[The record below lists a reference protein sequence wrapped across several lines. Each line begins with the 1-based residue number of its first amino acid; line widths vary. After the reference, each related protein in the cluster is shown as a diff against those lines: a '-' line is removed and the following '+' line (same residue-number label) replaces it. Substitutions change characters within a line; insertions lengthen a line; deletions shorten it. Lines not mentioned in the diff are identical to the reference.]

1 MRTGLRPLFVSLAL
15 AFGLISI
22 GAQAA
27 PSPRL
32 HGADLLPSPA
42 FDAGNGVPGREG
54 WALSD
59 GRAETFRNIAE
70 ILPTRRI
77 ATSATPF
84 PLKRSGRPFRVTYA
98 FGSGNYTL
106 DDFVRRTGTTG
117 LLILKDDVILY
128 EGYYQGADDK
138 DTFQSFSAGKSFVST
153 LVGFARADG
162 KIKSLED
169 PIAIYLPEVKGS
181 AYEHAKIRD
190 VLQMASGTSY
200 TEEYE
205 DPDSDIA
212 EFARIAERS
221 EGGLYDFARSF
232 KSKRPPG
239 TQFYYAST
247 DTELLGALVSRVTGQ
262 SLSAYMS
269 EKLWKPIGAEAPARW
284 ALDASGS
291 KGREIAAGALQIT
304 LRDYARFGY
313 LFAHDGMM
321 GTKRVL
327 PAGWVA
333 EATIPGAPYLQYGK
347 VEPNDPSGY
356 GYQWWCIP
364 DEHRSFTA
372 EGIHGQYV
380 LVDPI
385 QHVVVV
391 KLSAWPEAW
400 DEVKA
405 AEIVVFFE
413 AVTRAL
419 R

>member
-1 MRTGLRPLFVSLAL
+1 MRRCFRSSVVGLAL
-15 AFGLISI
+15 VLGVLPLS
-22 GAQAA
+22 GHAA

-32 HGADLLPSPA
+32 RGADLLPSPT
-42 FDAGNGVPGREG
+42 FDAGNGVPGRSG
-54 WALSD
+54 WALGV

-77 ATSATPF
+77 AASATPF
-84 PLKRSGRPFRVTYA
+84 PLRQTDRSFGVRYA
-98 FGSGNYTL
+98 FQGATYTL
-106 DDFVRRTGTTG
+106 DDFVRRTDTTG

-128 EGYYQGADDK
+128 EGYFQGADDK

-153 LVGFARADG
+153 LVGFALADG

-212 EFARIAERS
+212 EFARIADRS

-232 KSKRPPG
+232 KAKRPPG

-247 DTELLGALVSRVTGQ
+247 DTEMLGALVHRVTGQ

-269 EKLWKPIGAEAPARW
+269 EKLWKPIGAEATARW
-284 ALDASGS
+284 ALDASGA

-321 GTKRVL
+321 GAKRVL

-333 EATIPGAPYLQYGK
+333 EATVPRAPYLEYGK
-347 VEPNDPSGY
+347 LEPNDPTGY

-380 LVDPI
+380 MVDPI

-400 DEVKA
+400 DDVKA
-405 AEIVVFFE
+405 AETVAFFE
-413 AVTRAL
+413 AVTGTL

>member
-54 WALSD
+54 WALSG

-98 FGSGNYTL
+98 FGSGTYTL

-162 KIKSLED
+162 KIKSLD
-169 PIAIYLPEVKGS
+169 YPIAIYLPEV
-181 AYEHAKIRD
+181 
-190 VLQMASGTSY
+190 
-200 TEEYE
+200 
-205 DPDSDIA
+205 
-212 EFARIAERS
+212 
-221 EGGLYDFARSF
+221 
-232 KSKRPPG
+232 
-239 TQFYYAST
+239 
-247 DTELLGALVSRVTGQ
+247 
-262 SLSAYMS
+262 
-269 EKLWKPIGAEAPARW
+269 
-284 ALDASGS
+284 
-291 KGREIAAGALQIT
+291 
-304 LRDYARFGY
+304 
-313 LFAHDGMM
+313 
-321 GTKRVL
+321 
-327 PAGWVA
+327 
-333 EATIPGAPYLQYGK
+333 
-347 VEPNDPSGY
+347 
-356 GYQWWCIP
+356 
-364 DEHRSFTA
+364 
-372 EGIHGQYV
+372 
-380 LVDPI
+380 
-385 QHVVVV
+385 
-391 KLSAWPEAW
+391 
-400 DEVKA
+400 
-405 AEIVVFFE
+405 
-413 AVTRAL
+413 
-419 R
+419 

>member
-1 MRTGLRPLFVSLAL
+1 MRRCFRSSVVGLAL
-15 AFGLISI
+15 VLGVLPLS
-22 GAQAA
+22 GHAA

-32 HGADLLPSPA
+32 RGADLLPSPT
-42 FDAGNGVPGREG
+42 FDAGNGVPGRSG
-54 WALSD
+54 WALGV

-77 ATSATPF
+77 AASATPF
-84 PLKRSGRPFRVTYA
+84 PLRQTDRSFGVRYA
-98 FGSGNYTL
+98 FQGATYTL
-106 DDFVRRTGTTG
+106 
-117 LLILKDDVILY
+117 
-128 EGYYQGADDK
+128 

-153 LVGFARADG
+153 LVGFALADG

-169 PIAIYLPEVKGS
+169 SIAIYLPEVKGS

-212 EFARIAERS
+212 EFARIADRS

-232 KSKRPPG
+232 KAKRPPG

-247 DTELLGALVSRVTGQ
+247 DTEMLGALVHRVTGQ

-269 EKLWKPIGAEAPARW
+269 EKLWKPIGAEATARW
-284 ALDASGS
+284 ALDASGA

-321 GTKRVL
+321 GAKRVL

-333 EATIPGAPYLQYGK
+333 EATVPRAPYLEYGK
-347 VEPNDPSGY
+347 LEPNDPTGY

-380 LVDPI
+380 MVDPI

-400 DEVKA
+400 DDVKA
-405 AEIVVFFE
+405 AETVAFFE
-413 AVTRAL
+413 AVTGTL